1 MRLQAGNSR
10 ENDPVATTSGSV
22 PNSLVAFWVKAMDSE
37 SKLKASHTCVE
48 DIARRARAAARL
60 LAWLPGDRRD
70 AALQSAAYAIA
81 ERKLEI
87 LVANQR
93 DCHDAVRA
101 VESGQMSP
109 ALFQRLQI
117 NEQSIAAMS
126 RCVLDVARLPD
137 PLGRQLAATELDDG
151 LTLYKESCPI
161 GVIGIIFEAR
171 PEVVP
176 QVAAL
181 ALKSGNA
188 VILKG
193 GAEASHTNQ
202 ALVTIW
208 RDAVSHFLDIPPA
221 AINLLHTR
229 EDVAQM
235 LTLDRDIDLIIP
247 RGSQQFVRY
256 VAEHSRVPV
265 LGHGEGICHVYVDR
279 AADLR
284 KAIAIA
290 LDSKAQ
296 YPAACNAMETLL
308 VHEQVADRFLP
319 EMIASFRT
327 EGVEVRGCSRTVALA
342 EGHDV
347 AGVSEE
353 DWATEYSDLIISIK
367 IVSSTQEALAHI
379 DRYGSGHTEAIV
391 TEDADTASHF
401 MTRVDAAGVYQ
412 NASTRFADGFR
423 YGLGAE
429 LGIST
434 GKLHAR
440 GPVGL
445 EGLTTYKYKLFGD
458 GHIVAGYSNGEQ
470 SFRHR
475 NLADTGPMNERGTFR
490 SVPSPLKVKLRIH
503 D

>member
-1 MRLQAGNSR
+1 M
-10 ENDPVATTSGSV
+10 GS
-22 PNSLVAFWVKAMDSE
+22 L
-37 SKLKASHTCVE
+37 SKLTANHTYVE
-48 DIARRARAAARL
+48 DIARRAREAARL

-81 ERKLEI
+81 ERNLEI

-101 VESGQMSP
+101 VEAGQMSP
-109 ALFQRLQI
+109 ALFKRLQI
-117 NEQSIAAMS
+117 NEQSIAAML
-126 RCVLDVARLPD
+126 RGVLDVTRLPD

-193 GAEASHTNQ
+193 GAEAAYTNQ

-221 AINLLHTR
+221 AISQLRTR

-235 LTLDRDIDLIIP
+235 LTLDQEIDLIIP
-247 RGSQQFVRY
+247 RGSQRFVRFI
-256 VAEHSRVPV
+256 AEHSCVPV

-284 KAIAIA
+284 KALAIA
-290 LDSKAQ
+290 LDSKVQ

-308 VHEQVADRFLP
+308 VHEKVAGRFLP
-319 EMIASFRT
+319 EMIACFRN
-327 EGVEVRGCSRTVALA
+327 EGVEVRGCPRTVALA
-342 EGHDV
+342 EGYDV
-347 AGVSEE
+347 TGVSEE

-367 IVSSTQEALAHI
+367 IVSSTEEALAHI

-391 TEDADTASHF
+391 TEDGATASHF
-401 MTRVDAAGVYQ
+401 MTRVDAAGGYH
-412 NASTRFADGFR
+412 NPSTRFAQCFGC
-423 YGLGAE
+423 GLGSE
-429 LGIST
+429 LVIST
-434 GKLHAR
+434 GKFNALCQL
-440 GPVGL
+440 GL
-445 EGLTTYKYKLFGD
+445 EGLTTYKYKLFGA
-458 GHIVAGYSNGEQ
+458 GHVVAGYSNGEQ
-470 SFRHR
+470 SFRHE
-475 NLADTGPMNERGTFR
+475 NLTGDAGA
-490 SVPSPLKVKLRIH
+490 I

>member
-1 MRLQAGNSR
+1 MNSFAQ
-10 ENDPVATTSGSV
+10 ETAKQLSVADV
-22 PNSLVAFWVKAMDSE
+22 
-37 SKLKASHTCVE
+37 
-48 DIARRARAAARL
+48 ARRAKAAARA
-60 LAWLPGDRRD
+60 LALLPGDRRD
-70 AALQSAAYAIA
+70 AALKAAAYAIE

-93 DCHDAVRA
+93 DCDDAARA
-101 VESGQMSP
+101 VEAGQMSR
-109 ALFQRLQI
+109 ALFKRLQTS
-117 NEQSIAAMS
+117 EQGIAAMS
-126 RCVLDVARLPD
+126 RGVLDVAGLPD

-188 VILKG
+188 VVLKG
-193 GAEASHTNQ
+193 GAEAAHTNQ

-208 RDAVSHFLDIPPA
+208 REAVSHFPDIPPA
-221 AINLLHTR
+221 AINLLRTR

-235 LTLDRDIDLIIP
+235 LALDQEIDLIIP
-247 RGSQQFVRY
+247 RGSQRFVRY
-256 VAEHSRVPV
+256 IAEHSRIPV

-279 AADLR
+279 AASLPMAL
-284 KAIAIA
+284 AIAI
-290 LDSKAQ
+290 DSKVQ

-308 VHEQVADRFLP
+308 VHENIAGRFLP
-319 EMIASFRT
+319 EMIARFKA
-327 EGVEVRGCSRTVALA
+327 EGVEVRGCPRTIALA
-342 EGHDV
+342 QSHDV
-347 AGVSEE
+347 VGASEE

-367 IVSSTQEALAHI
+367 VVGSTEEALEHI
-379 DRYGSGHTEAIV
+379 DCYGSGHTEAIV
-391 TEDADTASHF
+391 TEDNNAASHF

-412 NASTRFADGFR
+412 NASTRFSDGFR

-458 GHIVAGYSNGEQ
+458 GHVVAAYSNGERT
-470 SFRHR
+470 FRHR
-475 NLADTGPMNERGTFR
+475 TLEADAERE
-490 SVPSPLKVKLRIH
+490 
-503 D
+503 